1 MRHINSKYGF
11 TLIEILMAMS
21 IFLVGSISIWAV
33 LASSLR
39 LHKNAIDEQNASLIA
54 SSIIAELEKVD
65 ILKNRQLSSIKNIPS
80 KNFPD
85 YHYDILFEDIGYG
98 NVLVRI
104 NVFYKRKGRLNSY
117 KFKTIIRK
125 TFSNIVWIDNK

>member
-1 MRHINSKYGF
+1 
-11 TLIEILMAMS
+11 MAMS